1 MTLIDLFARNPFQHD
16 IGKKAM
22 GFDYNKGR
30 TFICG
35 TIVAREHRG
44 EENAYIIESE
54 YGKHYSGTLF
64 ENSIQPFDEKV
75 ILKEIERD
83 NRLTIR
89 IVDHNGVSVIL
100 EKDRKEIFWHNI
112 DGDDIEAESLLKSYE
127 KLLEYLGFKADTDGM
142 YIGDGL
148 LVLQFDDENNNHSG
162 KYGRKTERRD
172 KAERKAERKTS

>member
-1 MTLIDLFARNPFQHD
+1 MTLIDLFARNPFQYE
-16 IGKKAM
+16 IGKKVM

-30 TFICG
+30 NFICG
-35 TIVAREHRG
+35 IIVDREHRG

-54 YGKHYSGTLF
+54 YGEHYSGTLF
-64 ENSIQPFDEKV
+64 ENSIQQFDEKLV
-75 ILKEIERD
+75 LNEIERD

-89 IVDHNGVSVIL
+89 IVDRNGVSVIL

-112 DGDDIEAESLLKSYE
+112 EGDDVGPGSLLKSYE

-148 LVLQFDDENNNHSG
+148 LVLQFDNKNDNEG
-162 KYGRKTERRD
+162 KEINK
-172 KAERKAERKTS
+172 

>member
-1 MTLIDLFARNPFQHD
+1 MSLIDLFARNPFRHE
-16 IGKKAM
+16 IGKKVM

-30 TFICG
+30 TFVCG
-35 TIVAREHRG
+35 TIIDREHRG

-54 YGKHYSGTLF
+54 YGEHYSGTLF
-64 ENSIQPFDEKV
+64 ENSIQSFDEKV
-75 ILKEIERD
+75 VLNEIKRD

-112 DGDDIEAESLLKSYE
+112 DGDDVEAESLLKSYE

-142 YIGDGL
+142 YICDGL
-148 LVLQFDDENNNHSG
+148 LVLQFDDKNHNKNG
-162 KYGRKTERRD
+162 D
-172 KAERKAERKTS
+172 KNDNDYKEINR